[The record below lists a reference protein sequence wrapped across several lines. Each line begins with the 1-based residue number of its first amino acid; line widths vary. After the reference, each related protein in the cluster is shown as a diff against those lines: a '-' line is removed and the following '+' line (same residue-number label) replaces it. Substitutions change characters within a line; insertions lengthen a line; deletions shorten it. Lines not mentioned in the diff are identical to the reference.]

1 MEFVIK
7 KEDLF
12 EGIRIVERA
21 TAMRGLQPVL
31 ANILFE
37 TTGKNTLKLTATDF
51 DLTIITQTDA
61 QIKEEGKITLP
72 AKTLGEIVSR
82 IPEGLVNFK
91 LNTETNIVNIS
102 CKNTKFDIIGISAN
116 EFPSIQTVE
125 PSIDNIIE
133 IEIKPF
139 VKAIK
144 QAVFAAA
151 GYETNN
157 LLSGVFCEILE
168 NTIEIASTD
177 GNRLARVREKIK
189 NKGKSGQFI
198 IPSKTLQEFLKIS
211 AFIEEDFVKIF
222 TDKTKLIIKSEK
234 STIISRL
241 MEGQYPKYN
250 QLIPQEYPK
259 EAIVN
264 ISQLLSSLERV
275 AIMVNERTSI
285 IKFEFKE
292 NKLVLTADTPDSGA
306 SEDEFD
312 INYSGEELKIAFNYR
327 YVIDCLKNMESSE
340 VKVGLNTPLSAT
352 ILKPN
357 NEEDYICLIMPV
369 QIRG

>member
-31 ANILFE
+31 ANILIE
-37 TTGKNTLKLTATDF
+37 TVGKNSLKLTATDF
-51 DLTIITQTDA
+51 DLTVLTQIDA

-72 AKTLGEIVSR
+72 AKTLSEIVSR

-91 LNTETNIVNIS
+91 LNTETNIVNLT

-116 EFPSIQTVE
+116 EFPSIQTIE
-125 PSIDNIIE
+125 PTTDNVIE
-133 IEIKPF
+133 IEVKPF

-157 LLSGVFCEILE
+157 LLSGVFCDILE
-168 NTIEIASTD
+168 DTLEIASTD

-189 NKGKSGQFI
+189 NKGKAGQFI
-198 IPSKTLQEFLKIS
+198 IPSKTLNEFLKIS
-211 AFIEEDFVKIF
+211 AFIEEDFVKIY
-222 TDKTKLIIKSEK
+222 TDKTKLIIKSENT
-234 STIISRL
+234 TIISRL

-250 QLIPQEYPK
+250 QLIPQDYPK
-259 EAIVN
+259 EAIVS

-285 IKFEFKE
+285 VKFEFSE
-292 NKLVLTADTPDSGA
+292 DKLVLSADTPDSGA
-306 SEDEFD
+306 SEDE
-312 INYSGEELKIAFNYR
+312 IAVSYKGEELKIAFNYR
-327 YVIDCLKNMESSE
+327 YVIDCLKNMESSD
-340 VKVGLNTPLSAT
+340 VKIGLNTSLSAT
-352 ILKPN
+352 VLKPN
-357 NEEDYICLIMPV
+357 NQEDYICLIMPV